1 MRAIVWTQY
10 GPPDVL
16 RLRAVAKPTPKDHEA
31 LIKVFATTVTAGD
44 CELRG
49 LKVPPAFQIPIRLY
63 MGPFKPR
70 KAILG
75 QELAGEI
82 EAVGRDVTKF
92 KPGDQVYGWTAF
104 RLGGYA
110 EYACLPES
118 SVLALKPPNLS
129 YEEAAV
135 LPVGGLEAVYFVSR
149 GNVQRG
155 QKVLIIGAGGSIG
168 SFAVQL
174 AKRLGA
180 DVTAVDTAEKMDF
193 LRSIGADQV
202 LDYTR
207 ENFTQRGAT
216 YDVIIDVIGKS
227 PFSGSLRSLTPSGRY
242 LIDNPTLSQRL
253 RANWASARS
262 SKKVIPWASR
272 PVSESLKD
280 LTFLTGRI
288 AAGEIKPIINKRYPL
303 ERIAEAHR
311 YADAGHK
318 KGNIVITV
326 AQTS

>member
-10 GPPDVL
+10 GPPEVL
-16 RLRAVAKPTPKDHEA
+16 QLREVAKPAPKDHEA
-31 LIKVFATTVTAGD
+31 LIKVFATSVTAGD

-49 LKVPPAFQIPIRLY
+49 LKVPPAFQIPVRLY

-75 QELAGEI
+75 QELAGDV
-82 EAVGRDVTKF
+82 EAVGKDVTKF
-92 KPGDQVYGWTAF
+92 RPGDQVYGWTGF

-129 YEEAAV
+129 YEEAV
-135 LPVGGLEAVYFVSR
+135 ILPVGGLEAVYFVSR
-149 GNVQRG
+149 GHVQRG

-168 SFAVQL
+168 SFVVQL

-180 DVTAVDTAEKMDF
+180 NVTGVDTAEKMDF

-202 LDYTR
+202 FDYTH
-207 ENFTQRGAT
+207 EDFTKRGET
-216 YDVIIDVIGKS
+216 YDVIVDVIGKS
-227 PFSGSLRSLTPSGRY
+227 PFSGSLGSLTPSGRY

-253 RANWASARS
+253 RANWVSAQSR
-262 SKKVIPWASR
+262 KKVIPWASR

-280 LTFLTGRI
+280 LTFLTGLVV
-288 AAGEIKPIINKRYPL
+288 AGEIKPIIDKRYPL
-303 ERIAEAHR
+303 EQIAEAHR

-326 AQTS
+326 AQAS